1 LEEKDP
7 SLELRAQTE
16 ASITANQTT
25 TTLLSGDDYNEEVV
39 TRYVCFK
46 TEDED
51 SLACSDPF
59 NITFIGP
66 DEFNRVEALN
76 DEEEK

>member
-25 TTLLSGDDYNEEVV
+25 TTLLSGDGYNEEVV